1 MMSDTSG
8 LTSRTPLAFYDPD
21 TQCWRTSQATFLSDL
36 IESLETLPKSGMT
49 QRGSLYGLPTSAL
62 LTDASASSS
71 LLPTPTS
78 RDHKGRNQRN
88 DASCLPG
95 ALDLL
100 PTPAV
105 NDMGEGKTVEWWEDW
120 IEAQKQKHGNG
131 NGNGRSLAIE
141 ASRLGGPTSQ
151 PSDDGKPSWVEPPL
165 FPPLTEG
172 STHDSLSG

>member
-21 TQCWRTSQATFLSDL
+21 TQCWRTSQATFLSDS

-49 QRGSLYGLPTSAL
+49 QRGSLYELPTSAL
-62 LTDASASSS
+62 PTVASACSS
-71 LLPTPTS
+71 
-78 RDHKGRNQRN
+78 
-88 DASCLPG
+88 
-95 ALDLL
+95 LL

-120 IEAQKQKHGNG
+120 TEAQKQKHGNG
-131 NGNGRSLAIE
+131 NGHGRSLAIE
-141 ASRLGGPTSQ
+141 ASRLGEPTSQ